1 MKALQSAVI
10 FCQVIDNFGDAGVCW
25 RLARQLA
32 QQEKLQVTLWID
44 DVQALQRLRPYLD
57 SSLVIQECDGFTL
70 CRWDEY
76 SVPNVEV
83 DIVIEAFGCRL
94 PNATIAAMATMHTPP
109 VWINLEYLSAEKWVE
124 QSHGLPSPHPQ
135 YALTKYFYFPGFS
148 QATGGLLKES
158 FVDTHR
164 KLINNDEHHR
174 LAFAERLGFKLDVQS
189 ILVSLFCYPSAPVH
203 ALLDALQTG
212 TSVTCLIPEGV
223 AVDQLSDYFSVTP
236 KAGMQLQRGVLTCH
250 ITPFLEPDDFDRL
263 LSLCDVNF
271 VRGEDSFVRAQW
283 AAKPL
288 VWQAYP
294 QEEAVHLDKL
304 QSFLDCY
311 LHDCDAHAAQIM
323 QQFARAW
330 NAGQGASLDWPSLQS
345 QLKNVELH
353 ALQWCRQLSSQ
364 TELAQGLVRFATQRK
379 QTLS

>member
-44 DVQALQRLRPYLD
+44 DVQALQRLRPD
-57 SSLVIQECDGFTL
+57 IDPSLVIQECDGFTL

-94 PNATIAAMATMHTPP
+94 PNATIAAMAAMHTPP

-158 FVDTHR
+158 FVESNRMTV
-164 KLINNDEHHR
+164 KNDELHR
-174 LAFAERLGFKLDVQS
+174 SDFAEHLGFMLDDQS
-189 ILVSLFCYPSAPVH
+189 TLVSLFCYPSAPVH
-203 ALLDALQTG
+203 ALLVALQTG

-223 AVDQLSDYFSVTP
+223 AVDQLTAYFSVTP
-236 KAGMQLQRGVLTCH
+236 KAGMQLQRSVLTCH

-311 LHDCDAHAAQIM
+311 LHDCDVHAAHIM

-330 NAGQGASLDWPSLQS
+330 NAGQGPSLDWPSLQS

-353 ALQWCRQLSSQ
+353 ALQWCSQLSSQ
-364 TELAQGLVRFATQRK
+364 TELAQGLVRFAAQRK